1 MTQLS
6 IKGTFKIETTTG
18 FVINPKV
25 IDLLREIDKT
35 GSLNAAVANM
45 GMSYS
50 YAWNMI
56 NKTNCKLDTPLMV
69 SRRGGNGGGVAQLTT
84 AGQFLLTYCN
94 NLEED
99 FKDFIGTHKVKVA
112 P

>member
-1 MTQLS
+1 MTQLK
-6 IKGTFKIETTTG
+6 IKGTFTIETTTG
-18 FVINPKV
+18 FVINYKV

-35 GSLNAAVANM
+35 GSLKSAVANL

-56 NKTNCKLDTPLMV
+56 NKTNCKLEVPLMI
-69 SRRGGNGGGVAQLTT
+69 SRRGGNGGGLAQLTA
-84 AGQFLLTYCN
+84 AGEALLRYCN

-99 FKDFIGTHKVKVA
+99 ITDFIGTHKMDVA

>member
-1 MTQLS
+1 MIELM
-6 IKGTFKIETTTG
+6 IRGTFKIETAEG
-18 FVINPKV
+18 FVVHPKI

-35 GSLNAAVANM
+35 GSLNAAVANI

-56 NKTNCKLDTPLMV
+56 NKTNCKLDTPLLI
-69 SRRGGNGGGVAQLTT
+69 SRRGGNGGGVAQLTE
-84 AGQFLLTYCN
+84 AGKALLEYCTKF
-94 NLEED
+94 ED
-99 FKDFIGTHKVKVA
+99 DFNEFVGTHKVKLT